1 MKHYIPEKRKN
12 KKLDSFIYSQKED
25 KLICQEGCSSIGKS
39 RQEDGYL
46 YYFSSEFCK
55 SCNKTK
61 NCSLNKDRAR
71 VYLSKSH
78 LLYLKSAPEEREKAQ
93 KIRKRIEAKFG
104 EAKKH
109 HGMMRARYRGRWRV
123 AIQVFMSFIVM
134 NLKRMVKLLEIKEN
148 NSIKLA
154 FLSG

>member
-1 MKHYIPEKRKN
+1 MAIFTTFPLSSARAVIKRK
-12 KKLDSFIYSQKED
+12 
-25 KLICQEGCSSIGKS
+25 
-39 RQEDGYL
+39 
-46 YYFSSEFCK
+46 
-55 SCNKTK
+55 TVP
-61 NCSLNKDRAR
+61 KDRAR

-148 NSIKLA
+148 SVKLA